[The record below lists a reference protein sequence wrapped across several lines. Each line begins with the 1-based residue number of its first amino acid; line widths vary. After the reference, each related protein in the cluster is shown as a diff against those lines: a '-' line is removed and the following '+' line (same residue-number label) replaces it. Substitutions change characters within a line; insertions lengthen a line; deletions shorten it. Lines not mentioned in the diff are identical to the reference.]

1 MILLSDEE
9 ICEATGTVPFG
20 STYSA
25 KENEVNFSWGGVREL
40 NKAQL
45 KKVAEWGDGNC
56 EHLESRMGYTRPRRA
71 CKKCWQAILKECE

>member
-1 MILLSDEE
+1 MILLSEDE
-9 ICEATGTVPFG
+9 ICEITGTVPFG

-45 KKVAEWGDGNC
+45 KKVVECFEKEFPKMVGLKATDLPLTSIWK
-56 EHLESRMGYTRPRRA
+56 S
-71 CKKCWQAILKECE
+71 ILKECE